1 MAFGHQQINLVDNSR
16 GKNLVGS
23 CFMTAMAQLNTTS
36 ILGLY
41 TIHNVEF
48 ISAADRKL
56 ETVSSGSLSPG
67 CLVGRISHQAWVA
80 AAMPATASLQ
90 MQKGGYL

>member
-23 CFMTAMAQLNTTS
+23 GFMTAMAQLNTTS

-41 TIHNVEF
+41 SIHNVEF

-67 CLVGRISHQAWVA
+67 CLVGRISHHAWVA
-80 AAMPATASLQ
+80 AVMPATASLQ
-90 MQKGGYL
+90 LQKGGYL